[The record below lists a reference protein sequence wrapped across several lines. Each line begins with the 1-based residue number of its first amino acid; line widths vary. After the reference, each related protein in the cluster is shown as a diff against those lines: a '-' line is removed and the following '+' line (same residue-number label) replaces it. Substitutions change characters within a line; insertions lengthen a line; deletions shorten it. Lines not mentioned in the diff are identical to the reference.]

1 MPSRRILYHILGGI
15 VKGENNR
22 IPIIMADDAYT
33 RGMDEIAKALQKLQR
48 ASGNVPRAL
57 TRCGRIIQRE
67 AKANAPRSPTMKI
80 LSATLKRKKRTAR
93 RTFPGGLE
101 KSINYELLDGGK
113 TLSVFVASN
122 SFAGK
127 YAKRIHDE
135 KGITW
140 RNRGAGTIAKGTR
153 ADEKFIYR
161 AIKDNAANLTKIIT
175 DEIKKA
181 VK

>member
-1 MPSRRILYHILGGI
+1 
-15 VKGENNR
+15 
-22 IPIIMADDAYT
+22 MADDAYIK
-33 RGMDEIAKALQKLQR
+33 GMDEITKALQQLQR

-101 KSINYELLDGGK
+101 KSIQYEIKDGGK

-135 KGITW
+135 KGRTW
-140 RNRGAGTIAKGTR
+140 HKRGAGTIAKGAR
-153 ADEKFIYR
+153 ADDKFIYR
-161 AIKDNAANLTKIIT
+161 AIRDNAANLTKIIT